1 MNISLLSETAKMAR
15 RSSTEAIHGHGYLDR
30 ERGVFKVPIYQ
41 TAVFEYPDSV
51 TGGPRLSDRGLDL
64 KYSRE
69 ENHTVRALEKILG
82 KLERGV
88 DCLAFGSGM
97 AAIVATYLSKLK
109 AGSKVLVPLECYGTT
124 QEFAQNLSKFGVE
137 CILARSD
144 TDEFLERL
152 GDGIS
157 LTLVETLTN
166 PMVRVID
173 VKEIAKRCAE
183 LGVPL
188 IVDNT
193 FSTPLLYNPL
203 DDGAWVT
210 VHSLTKYIAGHNDV
224 VGGAVIM
231 GSEEDAEVLWN
242 WRRKL
247 GSIMS
252 PFDAFLTI
260 RGVAT
265 LEARFEKQ
273 ARSALE
279 IAEFL
284 EDHPKIEKVYYPG
297 LSSSPYKSIADRIF
311 KRRLYGGVLSF
322 KVRGG
327 QREALEVLRGT
338 ELIKPSPSLGGVE
351 SLLTYPIW
359 TAAKNMSREQMKMLE
374 ISENLLRLSVGLE
387 DVEDLKEDLG
397 KALSR
402 V

>member
-1 MNISLLSETAKMAR
+1 MSR
-15 RSSTEAIHGHGYLDR
+15 RLPTEAIHGHGYRDR

-41 TAVFEYPDSV
+41 TVIFEYPDSI
-51 TGGPRLSDRGLDL
+51 TGEPRLSDRGLDL

-69 ENHTVRALEKILG
+69 ENHTVRALEKILT
-82 KLERGV
+82 KLEKGV

-97 AAIVATYLSKLK
+97 AAIAAAYLSKLK
-109 AGSKVLVPLECYGTT
+109 AGSKILVPLECYGTT
-124 QEFAQNLSKFGVE
+124 QELAQNLSKFGVE

-144 TDEFLERL
+144 TNEFFEKLE
-152 GDGIS
+152 GDIS
-157 LTLVETLTN
+157 LVFVETITN

-173 VKEIAKRCAE
+173 VKKIIKRCTE
-183 LGVPL
+183 LEVPL
-188 IVDNT
+188 IIDNT

-203 DDGAWVT
+203 DDGAWIT
-210 VHSLTKYIAGHNDV
+210 IHSLTKYIAGHNDV
-224 VGGAVIM
+224 VGGAILVKD
-231 GSEEDAEVLWN
+231 EEDARVLWN

-252 PFDAFLTI
+252 PFDAFLTL

-273 ARSALE
+273 SKSALE

-297 LSSSPYKSIADRIF
+297 LSSSPYKNIADRTF

-322 KVRGG
+322 KVRGN
-327 QREALEVLRGT
+327 QKETLEVLRNT
-338 ELIKPSPSLGGVE
+338 ELIKPAPSLGGIE

-359 TAAKNMSREQMKMLE
+359 TAAKYMSREQMKMLE

-387 DVEDLKEDLG
+387 DVEDLKEDLD

-402 V
+402 I